1 MLKKILMLMLAM
13 MVAYGAYSYAN
24 PPQYDLT
31 YEYYVMKEHDSLWRV
46 AMKYCGKQDKY
57 DDPQYVLNDIVEAN
71 GLQSMAAVIMLGPG
85 TVIKIPLYKEVEK

>member
-1 MLKKILMLMLAM
+1 MKILMLIATAL
-13 MVAYGAYSYAN
+13 VVTYSAYSYAN

-57 DDPQYVLNDIVEAN
+57 DDPQYVLDDIVEAN

>member
-31 YEYYVMKEHDSLWRV
+31 YEYYSKDFPS
-46 AMKYCGKQDKY
+46 KQ
-57 DDPQYVLNDIVEAN
+57 
-71 GLQSMAAVIMLGPG
+71 
-85 TVIKIPLYKEVEK
+85 